1 MNTAKKLSH
10 FALTG
15 LSLDKHR
22 MYLNSNHS
30 VTLDSN
36 NCVTIREWSLVLGI
50 LLLQHVQ
57 FAFHMQSRY
66 AVLVLQIKNSA
77 NHYVT
82 KLTSML
88 P

>member
-1 MNTAKKLSH
+1 MNTAEKWSH

-22 MYLNSNHS
+22 MHLNSNHS

-50 LLLQHVQ
+50 PLLQHVQ
-57 FAFHMQSRY
+57 FAFHMKSRY
-66 AVLVLQIKNSA
+66 AVLLIKNSA

-82 KLTSML
+82 KLTSLL